1 MCYRGV
7 FDMSMNV
14 DGFDD
19 LFATLSSLGSVGD
32 KVGKKA
38 LRAGLKLVVKQM
50 KIDAPKGDGSLG
62 IPTKV
67 NDGYKKLKVLNV
79 KRFKNGTF
87 IGYAG
92 INSKN
97 FEETKHLLFHHY
109 AYGNKGLNFTG
120 QPINMHVGWM
130 TKSYEKS
137 KKNAQNEL
145 ERVVVEELD
154 SILKG

>member
-1 MCYRGV
+1 
-7 FDMSMNV
+7 MSMNV

-38 LRAGLKLVVKQM
+38 LRAGLKHVVKQM

-145 ERVVVEELD
+145 ERVE
-154 SILKG
+154 SKN

>member
-1 MCYRGV
+1 
-7 FDMSMNV
+7 MSMNA

-19 LFATLSSLGSVGD
+19 LFATLNSLGNVGD
-32 KVGKKA
+32 KIGKKA
-38 LRAGLKLVVKQM
+38 LRAGLKPVVAQM
-50 KIDAPKGDGSLG
+50 KTDAPKGDGSLG
-62 IPTKV
+62 IPTKT
-67 NDGYKKLKVLNV
+67 NDGYKKLKVLDV

-109 AYGNKGLNFTG
+109 GYGNKGLNFNG

-130 TKSYEKS
+130 TKSYEKI
-137 KKNAQNEL
+137 KKDAQTEL
-145 ERVVVEELD
+145 EKVILDELD

>member
-1 MCYRGV
+1 
-7 FDMSMNV
+7 MSMNV

-19 LFATLSSLGSVGD
+19 LFATLSSLGGVGD

-38 LRAGLKLVVKQM
+38 LRAGLKPVVKQM

>member
-1 MCYRGV
+1 
-7 FDMSMNV
+7 MSMNV

-38 LRAGLKLVVKQM
+38 LRAGLKPVVKQM

-97 FEETKHLLFHHY
+97 FEETKNLLFHHY

>member
-1 MCYRGV
+1 
-7 FDMSMNV
+7 MSMNV

-38 LRAGLKLVVKQM
+38 LRAGLKSVVKQM

>member
-38 LRAGLKLVVKQM
+38 LRAGLKPVVKQM

-97 FEETKHLLFHHY
+97 FEETKGKANQKALWKQRALKNGLYLFKHEY
-109 AYGNKGLNFTG
+109 IFVFRK
-120 QPINMHVGWM
+120 
-130 TKSYEKS
+130 
-137 KKNAQNEL
+137 
-145 ERVVVEELD
+145 
-154 SILKG
+154 